1 MSTIQKVLLFALTA
15 VLITVAITTWGSIGS
30 AAMVLCLLLMG
41 VSLLYQKFLTNR
53 DSNDFDMEQ

>member
-1 MSTIQKVLLFALTA
+1 MSTIQKVLLFALAA

-41 VSLLYQKFLTNR
+41 ASLLYQKFLTNR